1 MGKWLIEG
9 MRTVLALDVVRISTV
24 LVAKW
29 RVWDAHGQSGLH
41 TLDPL
46 RTALLEMAVSGL
58 IFRSVSSK

>member
-1 MGKWLIEG
+1 M
-9 MRTVLALDVVRISTV
+9 LALDVVRISTV